1 MPLLVDYAITPDVL
15 DESSYSN
22 ASECEAR
29 LDTIREVMLNEGL
42 VRDLRDGAWQ
52 GLFLSDTRPWHR
64 RGLELVKK
72 LQKQGRLVRHPRAI
86 PDPPEDDGGWCTEAL
101 ATHRVRPLS
110 GGVIVTERIKK
121 DHPKEPL
128 VARID
133 RLSNA
138 PWWAARSPS
147 VTLTRTPEDYKRHL
161 DPVLRHANLL
171 VFIDPHLA
179 PEKPRYR
186 EFGELLAHA
195 GNRRPA
201 PRIEI
206 HRVCYEGSGDSR
218 EFPMRKSREA
228 KDGGDPDYF
237 KRRFRAALGA
247 PLRETGLNAEVFIWD
262 DFHDRY
268 LISNIIGISLQNGFD
283 TTTNPNSV
291 TRWGRLGRD
300 DRDGVRREFNRAGT
314 QHKLADR
321 FRVA

>member
-1 MPLLVDYAITPDVL
+1 MPLLADYAITPDVF

-22 ASECEAR
+22 AGECEAR

-52 GLFLSDTRPWHR
+52 GLFLSDARPWHR
-64 RGLELVKK
+64 RGLEIVKK

-86 PDPPEDDGGWCTEAL
+86 PDPPEDDGGWCAEAL
-101 ATHRVRPLS
+101 ATHRARPLS

-121 DHPKEPL
+121 DHPREPL

-133 RLSNA
+133 RLSSA

-147 VTLTRTPEDYKRHL
+147 VTLARTLEDYKRHL

-171 VFIDPHLA
+171 VFIDPHLD
-179 PEKPRYR
+179 PEKRQYR
-186 EFGELLAHA
+186 EFGALLAHA
-195 GNRRPA
+195 GNRKPA

-218 EFPMRKSREA
+218 EFPMR
-228 KDGGDPDYF
+228 GDSDYF
-237 KRRFRAALGA
+237 KRRFRDRLGETLRAA
-247 PLRETGLNAEVFIWD
+247 GLSAEVLVWD
-262 DFHDRY
+262 HFHDRY
-268 LISNIIGISLQNGFD
+268 LISNIIGISLPNGFD
-283 TTTNPNSV
+283 TTANPNSV
-291 TRWGRLGRD
+291 TRWGRLGRN
-300 DRDGVRREFNRAGT
+300 DRDDVRREFNSTGRK
-314 QHKLADR
+314 HKLGDR